1 MLGRDGI
8 AALAILGAS
17 VALFALTLGLKDNP
31 LVPIG
36 PGFYPRIVLGL
47 TAALALALLVSEAL
61 ARRRPRPA
69 VAPERPNYRRVTL
82 LFLVFFLY
90 VAALP
95 FLGFRVATF
104 LFVGG
109 AQAVLDLPRDRR
121 RWIVV
126 LVVALITT
134 ALTYVV
140 FERYLSVLLPRGR
153 WTGF

>member
-8 AALAILGAS
+8 AALVILAAS

-36 PGFYPRIVLGL
+36 PGFYPRLVLGL
-47 TAALALALLVSEAL
+47 TAALALALFISDVV
-61 ARRRPRPA
+61 ARRRPHIAPA
-69 VAPERPNYRRVTL
+69 SAQKNYRLVVL
-82 LFLVFFLY
+82 LFLAFDVY

-126 LVVALITT
+126 LAVALVTT
-134 ALTYVV
+134 ALTYFV

>member
-1 MLGRDGI
+1 MLGRDRI
-8 AALAILGAS
+8 AALVILGAS

-36 PGFYPRIVLGL
+36 PGFYPRLVLGL
-47 TAALALALLVSEAL
+47 TAALALGLFISDVI
-61 ARRRPRPA
+61 ARQRAR
-69 VAPERPNYRRVTL
+69 VAPASARQNYRLVVL
-82 LFLVFFLY
+82 LFLAFGLY

-121 RWIVV
+121 RWIV
-126 LVVALITT
+126 LLGVALVT
-134 ALTYVV
+134 AAVTYVV

>member
-8 AALAILGAS
+8 AALVILGGS
-17 VALFALTLGLKDNP
+17 VTLFALTLGLKDNP

-36 PGFYPRIVLGL
+36 PGFYPRLVLGL
-47 TAALALALLVSEAL
+47 TAALALGLFISDVM
-61 ARRRPRPA
+61 ARRRA
-69 VAPERPNYRRVTL
+69 HVAPASARQNYRLVVL
-82 LFLVFFLY
+82 LFLAFGVY

-95 FLGFRVATF
+95 FLGFRVASF

-121 RWIVV
+121 RWIVL
-126 LVVALITT
+126 LVIALITT
-134 ALTYVV
+134 ALTYVI